1 MPQTRISPR
10 AHRTLRRLAAESGE
24 TSEQLLD
31 RALDLLDRKRMLDAI
46 NAGYAAL
53 RVDSEAAAAERAER
67 EAWDVTLAD
76 GEDR

>member
-10 AHRTLRRLAAESGE
+10 AHRTLRRLAEESGE

-53 RVDSEAAAAERAER
+53 RVDSEAAGAERAER